1 MADTSKCGPG
11 SRLTAQRRRG
21 RILLEFA
28 IVKTVSLAMGVAIA
42 SAFDPAASILGE
54 RMLIAVA
61 VETIDNDKASSG
73 AKQDGVNL
81 GIQTTIPDTIPTTIP
96 TTIPDT
102 PDLADDES
110 VVECAP
116 SPAPMHAAA
125 ISDELR

>member
-11 SRLTAQRRRG
+11 SGLTAQRRRG

-61 VETIDNDKASSG
+61 VETIDHDKASSG
-73 AKQDGVNL
+73 AKQDGVNP
-81 GIQTTIPDTIPTTIP
+81 GIQTTIPDTIP

-102 PDLADDES
+102 PDLADDEA
-110 VVECAP
+110 VVESAP
-116 SPAPMHAAA
+116 SPVPMHAVA

>member
-11 SRLTAQRRRG
+11 SGLTAQRRRG

-61 VETIDNDKASSG
+61 VETIDHDKASSG
-73 AKQDGVNL
+73 AKQDGVNPR
-81 GIQTTIPDTIPTTIP
+81 IQTTIP

-102 PDLADDES
+102 PDLVDVEAIVES
-110 VVECAP
+110 AP

>member
-11 SRLTAQRRRG
+11 SGLTAQRRRG

-61 VETIDNDKASSG
+61 VETINHDKASSG
-73 AKQDGVNL
+73 AQQDGVNP
-81 GIQTTIPDTIPTTIP
+81 GIQATIP

-102 PDLADDES
+102 PDLADDEA
-110 VVECAP
+110 VVESAP